1 MSNKPSLSLNAMK
14 FRLSTLIVLLLF
26 VFPVISA
33 CDEEPASIE
42 VTVVDSQDRAIE
54 NAKLSIYLTPG
65 NSILEKIL
73 YTDNLGKVTWD
84 FDFVATMTVFAAKDN
99 YYGQSVRDTAEFTL
113 VRGEVTPVS
122 LQLTAN

>member
-1 MSNKPSLSLNAMK
+1 MKNKAVLSQQIMK
-14 FRLSTLIVLLLF
+14 MRIASFFLLLLF
-26 VFPVISA
+26 VFPVITA
-33 CDEEPASIE
+33 CDEEPASVEI
-42 VTVVDSQDRAIE
+42 TVIDSQDRAIE
-54 NAKLSIYLTPG
+54 NAKLSIYLAPG

-73 YTDNLGKVTWD
+73 YTDNLGKVSWD

-99 YYGQSVRDTAEFTL
+99 YYGQSVRDTVEFTL